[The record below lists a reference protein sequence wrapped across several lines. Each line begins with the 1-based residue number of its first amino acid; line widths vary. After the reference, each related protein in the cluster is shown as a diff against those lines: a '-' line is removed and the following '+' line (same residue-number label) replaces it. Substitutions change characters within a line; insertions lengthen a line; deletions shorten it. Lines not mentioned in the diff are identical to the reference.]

1 MMMELLHWFQKGLT
15 FDEYLHSMNVYKE
28 ETLYILNEFELT
40 EEEQQQAEMLQ
51 QHKLKAIVLTMD
63 WCGDAMLNIPILLN
77 IAATAHIDVRFLLR
91 DDHLELMDQYLTN
104 GTSRSI
110 PIFIF
115 IDEQGNEWAVWGP
128 RAASIQKLVSEEQ
141 AKLPNKDALNFKEKQ
156 QEMIKHLVSSY
167 QKESH
172 LWREIST
179 SIIETVK
186 KK

>member
-1 MMMELLHWFQKGLT
+1 MMELLHWFQKGLT

-110 PIFIF
+110 
-115 IDEQGNEWAVWGP
+115 
-128 RAASIQKLVSEEQ
+128 R
-141 AKLPNKDALNFKEKQ
+141 
-156 QEMIKHLVSSY
+156 
-167 QKESH
+167 
-172 LWREIST
+172 
-179 SIIETVK
+179 
-186 KK
+186 